1 MEIIDTNGPEEEK
14 AKLTRDIF
22 WVFDE
27 NKENTKSFEET
38 FTGQEEWEPDWPRD
52 DPVFNRT
59 EEYISSANVSFNR
72 REEDNASANLSFSF
86 NRTEEDNASANLSF
100 SFNRTEDNIASA
112 NVSFNGKEEFISS
125 ENDSE
130 SGNELDQASSCN
142 LTKLIKANSIIRM
155 SHSQRNR
162 FNRSHE
168 DLLIAEKCEQ
178 DMCDLNKI
186 ILLKGCS
193 KNSIDSIKK

>member
-59 EEYISSANVSFNR
+59 EEYISSANVSFN
-72 REEDNASANLSFSF
+72 
-86 NRTEEDNASANLSF
+86 
-100 SFNRTEDNIASA
+100 
-112 NVSFNGKEEFISS
+112 
-125 ENDSE
+125 
-130 SGNELDQASSCN
+130 
-142 LTKLIKANSIIRM
+142 
-155 SHSQRNR
+155 
-162 FNRSHE
+162 
-168 DLLIAEKCEQ
+168 
-178 DMCDLNKI
+178 
-186 ILLKGCS
+186 
-193 KNSIDSIKK
+193 

>member
-1 MEIIDTNGPEEEK
+1 MEIIDTNGPEEK

-27 NKENTKSFEET
+27 NKENSKSFEDT
-38 FTGQEEWEPDWPRD
+38 FTGQEEWEPDLPHD
-52 DPVFNRT
+52 DPVFKRT

-72 REEDNASANLSFSF
+72 TEEDNATANLSFSF
-86 NRTEEDNASANLSF
+86 NRTEEY
-100 SFNRTEDNIASA
+100 IASA
-112 NVSFNGKEEFISS
+112 NVSFNRKEEYISS
-125 ENDSE
+125 EYGSE
-130 SGNELDQASSCN
+130 PGNELDQASSSN
-142 LTKLIKANSIIRM
+142 LTRLNKANSIIM

-162 FNRSHE
+162 FKRSHE

-178 DMCDLNKI
+178 NMCDLSKI

-193 KNSIDSIKK
+193 NNSIDSIKK

>member
-1 MEIIDTNGPEEEK
+1 M
-14 AKLTRDIF
+14 
-22 WVFDE
+22 
-27 NKENTKSFEET
+27 
-38 FTGQEEWEPDWPRD
+38 
-52 DPVFNRT
+52 
-59 EEYISSANVSFNR
+59 SFNR
-72 REEDNASANLSFSF
+72 R
-86 NRTEEDNASANLSF
+86 EEDNASANLSF

-130 SGNELDQASSCN
+130 SGNEL
-142 LTKLIKANSIIRM
+142 LIKANSIIRM